1 MKKLQTQKNKQL
13 YADLIDHPP
22 VDEETDSGP
31 LRSKNKKKKI
41 YQLGPF
47 WVEDI
52 DINDVVE

>member
-1 MKKLQTQKNKQL
+1 MKKIQTQNNKKLQ
-13 YADLIDHPP
+13 ADLIDHPP
-22 VDEETDSGP
+22 VDEETNKSP
-31 LRSKNKKKKI
+31 LRKKHKKKKI